1 VPSRGVYAGEGTD
14 IVVLENKLG
23 MTDSSELASE
33 EEGLSKKKSVEL
45 FENGCL
51 DSLEAG
57 THAAL
62 AEIHR
67 RLFDA
72 IYDCA
77 GRMRRVGSA
86 KGNSLRAVDVSRGCA
101 AEHRSQLSLRGV
113 LRLPGVGPAY
123 KR

>member
-1 VPSRGVYAGEGTD
+1 MPSRGTHAGEGTN

-23 MTDSSELASE
+23 KTDSSELASEE

-86 KGNSLRAVDVSRGCA
+86 KGNSLRAVDVFRGCGGA
-101 AEHRSQLSLRGV
+101 LITAIATRGTPPSG
-113 LRLPGVGPAY
+113 R
-123 KR
+123 RTCT